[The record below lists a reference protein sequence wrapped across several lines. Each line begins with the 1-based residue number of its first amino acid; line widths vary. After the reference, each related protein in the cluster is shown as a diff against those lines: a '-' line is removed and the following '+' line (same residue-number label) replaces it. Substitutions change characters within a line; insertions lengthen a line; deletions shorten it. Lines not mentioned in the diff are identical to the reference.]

1 VIHNVLIAGAGA
13 VGLTVAESFYNYDKN
28 CVSVLG
34 KGERLRRYREKGL
47 WVNGRRLEFIFAD
60 AETGPGEGSF
70 PDLVIVACKNHH
82 LAEVIGDLRPFIGK
96 DTIIVSL
103 LNGIKS
109 EEEIGAVF
117 GREKLPLAMIL
128 GADSQREGGEVRF
141 TCRGVVHFGD
151 AGGRET
157 ERDKNI
163 AGFFARAAL
172 PFEYHPADMTRTLWF
187 KFMVNVGANQTS
199 ALLRLPYRAFKKES
213 PFVIREACE
222 ILESAMKEV
231 IGIAA
236 AEGISLGE
244 NDIKKWMDNVNL
256 LSDDGYTSMAQDVL
270 AGRKTEVELF
280 GLTVMKYGK
289 KHGIPTPVNEI
300 LYRALRAIEQ
310 SAAKKSCDEPPRDD
324 EGFIIRTMVRDSK
337 QTFE

>member
-1 VIHNVLIAGAGA
+1 MIHSVLIAGAGA
-13 VGLTVAESFYNYDKN
+13 IGLTVAETFYNYEKT

-47 WVNGRRLEFIFAD
+47 WVNGRRLDFVLLD
-60 AETGPGEGSF
+60 AEAGPGEGPF

-82 LAEVIGDLRPFIGK
+82 LAEITGDLEPFIGK
-96 DTIIVSL
+96 NTIIVSL

-117 GREKLPLAMIL
+117 GRERLPLAMIL
-128 GADSQREGGEVRF
+128 GADSQRNDDGVRF

-157 ERDKNI
+157 ERDKSI
-163 AGFFARAAL
+163 AEFFTRAAL
-172 PFEYHPADMTRTLWF
+172 PFEYHPADMKRTLWF

-199 ALLRLPYRAFKKES
+199 ALLRLPYRAFKKKS
-213 PFVIREACE
+213 PFVIKEAGE
-222 ILESAMKEV
+222 ILESAMREV
-231 IGIAA
+231 VAIAA

-244 NDIKKWMDNVNL
+244 KDIEKWLDNVGL

-270 AGRKTEVELF
+270 AGRKTEAELF
-280 GLTVMKYGK
+280 GLTVMEYGK
-289 KHGIPTPVNEI
+289 KHGIPTPVNET

-310 SAAKKSCDEPPRDD
+310 SY
-324 EGFIIRTMVRDSK
+324 T
-337 QTFE
+337 